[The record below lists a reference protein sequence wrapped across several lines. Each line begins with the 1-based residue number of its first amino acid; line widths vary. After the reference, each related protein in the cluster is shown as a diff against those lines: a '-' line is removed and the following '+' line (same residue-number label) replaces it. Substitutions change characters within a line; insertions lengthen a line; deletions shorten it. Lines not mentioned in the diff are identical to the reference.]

1 VKPHQPIKSFVV
13 SPPRTID
20 PSIVMRHV
28 FEFHAFSPSRVHIM
42 AKGTACGRGQTRKQF
57 GACILYNVLDKQ
69 SGFVWDH
76 RLLIVITFLASLT
89 HSLMNFAAGRPT
101 LFSKAN
107 PSLIA

>member
-1 VKPHQPIKSFVV
+1 
-13 SPPRTID
+13 
-20 PSIVMRHV
+20 
-28 FEFHAFSPSRVHIM
+28 M